1 MKITSRTSKD
11 ITERFND
18 FSSIITKHVRK
29 NKEVGEAEFKYNI
42 QEFGDQFVGA
52 NKLPK
57 FNKMAQKLAE
67 NLVGLNNDRLAG
79 IIYSTLIKLN
89 RGADAKFVEDIA
101 TKALAIARRKHD
113 IVHIAARANDL
124 KEIYK
129 LSEYGS
135 DRHLKVLKE
144 EKRALNDI
152 CSNYKSAKKRFET
165 ITRQM
170 RPVEKYQEMLAAIR
184 LEIAEVLI
192 KRGEELP
199 LAKDELLAA
208 KAFYDN
214 YPEGHNAKKIT
225 AILKKLE
232 V

>member
-1 MKITSRTSKD
+1 MKIGQKPQD
-11 ITERFND
+11 IYRNFDNFT
-18 FSSIITKHVRK
+18 SIITKHAKK
-29 NKEVGEAEFKYNI
+29 NRRIEEAEFKYNI
-42 QEFGDQFVGA
+42 QEFGDQFVSA
-52 NKLPK
+52 KALPK
-57 FNKMAQKLAE
+57 FNKAANKLAE
-67 NLVGLNNDRLAG
+67 TLVGLDNDRLAG

-89 RGADAKFVEDIA
+89 RGTDAKFVEDIA

-135 DRHLKVLKE
+135 DRHLKILKE

-152 CSNYKSAKKRFET
+152 CQNYKSAKKRFET

-192 KRGEELP
+192 KRGEDLP
-199 LAKDELLAA
+199 LAKEELLAS
-208 KAFYDN
+208 KAFYDQFK
-214 YPEGHNAKKIT
+214 EGHNAKKIV

-232 V
+232 G